1 MKIISKQGSAQMTA
15 NEYIDKLRND
25 FIKAQIISSELDS
38 LIEKN
43 NVEQRDVRGYH
54 GREILELLQNADDA
68 YQKLKNE
75 GNAPDC
81 ELEIDISYINNILT
95 ISNTGTSFDEDG
107 VKAIVQGNNS
117 PKKKG
122 FIGNKGTGFRSILN
136 WAQSVEIDSGAF
148 HIIFSEELANKVF
161 NDIRNEPQIVK
172 QLKKEPNL
180 YIPMLAVPQNKDNAS
195 ISNKTTIRIAIDPQ
209 KSNDEYSVDKQLN
222 EIDLRILLF
231 LPNVSSIKIST
242 DEKVIEYERAKDEE
256 SHEVLLEK
264 KIDGNIVVSESFWL
278 FEKIIEDYIKS
289 GDGSKDLGMAIAIP
303 EMIKDVNESH
313 LYSFFPVL
321 KTSSPFKCILHAT
334 YELDD
339 QRNNIIENP
348 LNYEIIKEQIRFL
361 FSEEV
366 AGFWVKKNDY
376 TTLYEILAPVNPNE
390 WCLFQQPFLGFKK
403 YGIDDF
409 YFEQFKKA
417 KIFRT
422 VNDATTS
429 LDDNPKIL
437 EGAYPKVFKGPGFEN
452 LLVEIES
459 QNILKLIKLYSNKF
473 KVNFNVLESDL
484 LESINKHSNNWDV
497 SEQIGAFIWWNGK
510 KYASLPNLL
519 KNSENEWLKYK
530 QDCYFLVGDVGED
543 IIPKWSKIPALNKR
557 YQDELLSQ
565 AELLPLVAAKIN
577 GVDKQPTHR
586 VISQSEIFPCLVF
599 HYIDR
604 STVISLVNSSVDSYE
619 KAVLFVKW
627 LWKNYNIENWLPPDS
642 VSYHFPVRNK
652 NGKQVD
658 SPQSI
663 CFGKSYGNRLAQL
676 LFDDSYGQFPGVS
689 EFDVSED
696 LIDEFV
702 AFIRKFGVAFFPI
715 VKKSSLYTLIGGLD
729 NYYQEQAR
737 KKEGLK
743 VDDSVWCKYEM
754 PFIDRLDTILR
765 NVETVDVIEWIAKD
779 CNLFAYISNSFYNES
794 EAKVEYKYGQKKN
807 FRELK
812 CNVRNYILEM
822 FNEIPW
828 IQIGGKRF
836 SPKQVLK
843 GGNSRIN
850 PKFSKWLPIID
861 SEYVQNISEKIDK
874 KIDIVRDIFNR
885 FSLCENPTELPSSQ
899 FYDLMLKIP
908 TLNISEAE
916 DLSRTIYRIVEQP
929 DFNREYANSFNFQE
943 YKKNGKILVKYKG
956 VLQFYDA
963 KEAILPSSKIVNAND
978 LPIVVKSPRSNNE
991 NFKRL
996 FGCKEYDKTY
1006 EINKVELSSLDGLF
1020 QSYFKEFKKYAQAY
1034 SIRNNKIAEVGRKLT
1049 IQLANKI
1056 EILINAEMSSITEDY
1071 SPIRKTVSCWY
1082 ITCFGENI
1090 DYKKI
1095 SVAIESIY
1103 ENIANTNQFDAGKI
1117 GELFRESDKS
1127 SREFLI
1133 KKEFGS
1139 LDVIEDG
1146 GYEIEV
1152 KNNFIAAVQ
1161 ELDNDY
1167 DLNKIEVDFEH
1178 IESESSIE
1186 GIICV
1191 LKELNADV
1199 DKFQKAGFAYPI
1211 NLIPYYK
1218 ILSRKLIQDE
1228 SRKYKN
1234 YLFTTIRNDVSQE
1247 YSVEELKNKFIDK
1260 IRKFE
1265 SFVVKEIPNSVSFD
1279 VREKIKEE
1287 FGDWECLE
1295 VLLNADDEYSANYA
1309 KLNPQ
1314 NKFGDDISS
1323 STIVQTMIYFNKI
1336 DDFNEWMDS
1345 KERELSQS
1353 EQKKN
1358 DVYAKLRCVTPEEAE
1373 IGYRGG
1379 TLFTE
1384 SKNGKKGQ
1392 GAVTKKGK
1400 EKKDRNQK
1408 IAGNKGELLVYNLL
1422 CKKYGKDNV
1431 FPRSEAYVD
1440 LDILKPGQAVSGDY
1454 DISYKD
1460 SAGNEFY
1467 VEVKTGDSQ
1476 SFFVS
1481 PDEMKF
1487 ARENVERYEL
1497 IYVYNLDNDVPNYH
1511 KLPKKFWED
1520 PHYQKKEIVEKI
1532 EFRF

>member
-1 MKIISKQGSAQMTA
+1 MTA

-148 HIIFSEELANKVF
+148 HIFFSEELANKVF

-180 YIPMLAVPQNKDNAS
+180 YIPMLAVPQNKDNAG
-195 ISNKTTIRIAIDPQ
+195 ISNKTTIRIAINPQ

-366 AGFWVKKNDY
+366 AGFLVKKNDY

-497 SEQIGAFIWWNGK
+497 SEQIGVFIWWNGK

-543 IIPKWSKIPALNKR
+543 IIPKWSKIPALNKH

-565 AELLPLVAAKIN
+565 AELLPMVATKTN

-619 KAVLFVKW
+619 TAVLFVKW
-627 LWKNYNIENWLPPDS
+627 LWENYNGKGWQPPES
-642 VSYHFPVRNK
+642 VSFHFPAVNID
-652 NGKQVD
+652 GKQQIE
-658 SPQSI
+658 SPQKI
-663 CFGKSYGNRLAQL
+663 YFGDNYGNRLAEI
-676 LFDDSYGQFPGVS
+676 LFDDSYKRFPDAS
-689 EFDVSED
+689 EFGVKQDCVAD
-696 LIDEFV
+696 FAEFL
-702 AFIRKFGVAFFPI
+702 RKFGVVFFPVI
-715 VKKSSLYTLIGGLD
+715 AKKTLYSTTKKFD
-729 NYYQEQAR
+729 SYYQEEVR
-737 KKEGLK
+737 KKEGLQSK
-743 VDDSVWCKYEM
+743 DYVSCVYEM
-754 PFIDRLDTILR
+754 PFIERLNEILKR
-765 NVETVDVIEWIAKD
+765 IKTANVIEWIAKD
-779 CNLFAYISNSFYNES
+779 RNLLAYVSNSLYNES
-794 EAKVEYKYGQKKN
+794 EASVQYKFALKKN

-812 CNVRNYILEM
+812 CSVRNYILEI

-828 IQIGGKRF
+828 IQIGDDRY
-836 SPKQVLK
+836 SPREVLK
-843 GGNSRIN
+843 GGGSRIN
-850 PKFSKWLPIID
+850 SKFSKHLPIID
-861 SEYVQNISEKIDK
+861 SKYVSKIAEELDLK
-874 KIDIVRDIFNR
+874 FDVVGEIFNK
-885 FSLCENPTELPSSQ
+885 FDLCENPTELPSNQ
-899 FYDLMLKIP
+899 FYGLMLKIP
-908 TLNISEAE
+908 SLNMGEAE
-916 DLSRTIYRIVEQP
+916 ALSRTIYGIIESS
-929 DFNREYANSFNFQE
+929 DFNRKYEDSQSFRK
-943 YKKNGKILVKYKG
+943 YKAKGKIFVKYKG
-956 VLQFYDA
+956 MLQFYEA
-963 KEAILPSSKIVNAND
+963 KESFLPSSKIVNAHN
-978 LPIVVKSPRSNNE
+978 LPIVVKGQRTGNE

-996 FGCKEYDKTY
+996 FGCKEYENPY
-1006 EINKVELSSLDGLF
+1006 EIKNVKPAVCDNKF
-1020 QSYFKEFKKYAQAY
+1020 QDYFKEFKKYAQAY
-1034 SIRNNKIAEVGRKLT
+1034 SIRNNKIAENGPKLT
-1049 IQLANKI
+1049 IQLAEQI
-1056 EILINAEMSSITEDY
+1056 EILIGGDNATIDEEYM
-1071 SPIRKTVSCWY
+1071 PVRKTVSCWY
-1082 ITCFGENI
+1082 VTCFGEDFDI
-1090 DYKKI
+1090 RKL
-1095 SVAIESIY
+1095 STAIEKIY
-1103 ENIANTNQFDAGKI
+1103 DNIANAAQFKASEI
-1117 GELFRESDKS
+1117 GELFRVSDKS
-1127 SREFLI
+1127 GREFLI
-1133 KKEFGS
+1133 EKEFGS
-1139 LDVIEDG
+1139 LDVIDDTS
-1146 GYEIEV
+1146 YEIEIR
-1152 KNNFIAAVQ
+1152 NNFIQTV
-1161 ELDNDY
+1161 
-1167 DLNKIEVDFEH
+1167 NKIDSEYDVDALDIDFEH
-1178 IESESSIE
+1178 FES
-1186 GIICV
+1186 
-1191 LKELNADV
+1191 ELNAEKLIQVLKVLGKDV
-1199 DKFQKAGFAYPI
+1199 DDFQKEGFVYSI
-1211 NLIPYYK
+1211 DLIPYYK
-1218 ILSRKLIQDE
+1218 TLSRNLIQNE

-1234 YLFTTIRNDVSQE
+1234 YLFTTIRNDVLQE

-1265 SFVVKEIPNSVSFD
+1265 KFVIKEIPNSVSFD

-1295 VLLNADDEYSANYA
+1295 VLLNADDEYSANYG
-1309 KLNPQ
+1309 KLNPE
-1314 NKFGDDISS
+1314 NKFGDDILI
-1323 STIVQTMIYFNKI
+1323 STIVQTMIYFNRT
-1336 DDFNEWMDS
+1336 DDFNEWLNS

-1358 DVYAKLRCVTPEEAE
+1358 DVYAKLRSVTPEETE
-1373 IGYRGG
+1373 IGYRDGI
-1379 TLFTE
+1379 LFTE
-1384 SKNGKKGQ
+1384 SKNGKRGQ

-1431 FPRSEAYVD
+1431 FPRSEAYVE
-1440 LDILKPGQAVSGDY
+1440 LDILKPGQAISGDY

-1487 ARENVERYEL
+1487 AKENVERYEL

-1511 KLPKKFWED
+1511 KLPKIFWED

>member
-1 MKIISKQGSAQMTA
+1 MTA
-15 NEYIDKLRND
+15 NEYVDKLRND
-25 FIKAQIISSELDS
+25 FINTQIISSELDS

-43 NVEQRDVRGYH
+43 NVEQRDVKGYH

-75 GNAPDC
+75 GKAPDC

-148 HIIFSEELANKVF
+148 HIFFSEELANKVF

-195 ISNKTTIRIAIDPQ
+195 ISNKTTIRIAINPQ

-366 AGFWVKKNDY
+366 AGFLVKKNDY

-497 SEQIGAFIWWNGK
+497 SEQIGVFIWWNGK

-543 IIPKWSKIPALNKR
+543 IIPKWSKIPALNKH

-565 AELLPLVAAKIN
+565 AELLPMVATKTN

-619 KAVLFVKW
+619 TAVLFVEW
-627 LWKNYNIENWLPPDS
+627 LWENYNGKGWQPPES
-642 VSYHFPVRNK
+642 VSFHFPAVNID
-652 NGKQVD
+652 GKQQIE
-658 SPQSI
+658 SPQKI
-663 CFGKSYGNRLAQL
+663 YFGDNYGNRLAEI
-676 LFDDSYGQFPGVS
+676 LFDDSYKRLPDAS
-689 EFDVSED
+689 EFGVKQDCVAD
-696 LIDEFV
+696 FAEFL
-702 AFIRKFGVAFFPI
+702 RKFGVVFFPVI
-715 VKKSSLYTLIGGLD
+715 AKKTLD
-729 NYYQEQAR
+729 STTKKFDSYYQEEVR
-737 KKEGLK
+737 KKEGLQSK
-743 VDDSVWCKYEM
+743 DYVSCVYEM
-754 PFIDRLDTILR
+754 PFIERLNEILKR
-765 NVETVDVIEWIAKD
+765 IKTANVIEWIAKD
-779 CNLFAYISNSFYNES
+779 RNLLAYVSNSLYNES
-794 EAKVEYKYGQKKN
+794 EASVQYKFALKKN

-812 CNVRNYILEM
+812 CSVRNYILEI

-828 IQIGGKRF
+828 IQIGDDRY
-836 SPKQVLK
+836 SPREVLK
-843 GGNSRIN
+843 GGGSRIN
-850 PKFSKWLPIID
+850 SKFSKHLPIID
-861 SEYVQNISEKIDK
+861 SEYVSKIAEELNLKFD
-874 KIDIVRDIFNR
+874 VVGEIFNK
-885 FSLCENPTELPSSQ
+885 FDLCENPTELPSDQ
-899 FYDLMLKIP
+899 FYGLMLKIP
-908 TLNISEAE
+908 SLNMGEAE
-916 DLSRTIYRIVEQP
+916 ALSRTIYGIIERSE
-929 DFNREYANSFNFQE
+929 FNRKYENSQNFKNYQE
-943 YKKNGKILVKYKG
+943 KGKILVRYKG
-956 VLQFYDA
+956 ILQFYDA
-963 KEAILPSSKIVNAND
+963 KEAFLPSSKIVNSHN
-978 LPIVVKSPRSNNE
+978 LPIVVKGQRTGNE

-996 FGCKEYDKTY
+996 FGCKEYENPY
-1006 EINKVELSSLDGLF
+1006 EIKNVKPAVCNNKF
-1020 QSYFKEFKKYAQAY
+1020 QDYFKEFKKFAQAY
-1034 SIRNNKIAEVGRKLT
+1034 SIRNNKIAENGPKLT
-1049 IQLANKI
+1049 IQLAEQI
-1056 EILINAEMSSITEDY
+1056 DILIGGDNATIDEEYT
-1071 SPIRKTVSCWY
+1071 PVRKTVSCWY
-1082 ITCFGENI
+1082 VTCFGVDFDN
-1090 DYKKI
+1090 KKLSI
-1095 SVAIESIY
+1095 AIEKIY
-1103 ENIANTNQFDAGKI
+1103 DNIANAAQFEAGKI

-1127 SREFLI
+1127 GREFLI
-1133 KKEFGS
+1133 EKEFGS
-1139 LDVIEDG
+1139 LDVIDDTS
-1146 GYEIEV
+1146 YEIEIR
-1152 KNNFIAAVQ
+1152 NSFIQTV
-1161 ELDNDY
+1161 
-1167 DLNKIEVDFEH
+1167 NKIDSEYDVDALDIDFEH
-1178 IESESSIE
+1178 FESVLNAEKLIQ
-1186 GIICV
+1186 V
-1191 LKELNADV
+1191 LKVLGKDV
-1199 DKFQKAGFAYPI
+1199 DEFQKEGFAYSI
-1211 NLIPYYK
+1211 DLIPYYK
-1218 ILSRKLIQDE
+1218 TLSIKLIQEE

-1265 SFVVKEIPNSVSFD
+1265 TFVIKEIPNSVSFD

-1295 VLLNADDEYSANYA
+1295 VLLNADDEYSANYG
-1309 KLNPQ
+1309 KLNPE
-1314 NKFGDDISS
+1314 NKFGDDIST
-1323 STIVQTMIYFNKI
+1323 STIVQTMIYFNRTG
-1336 DDFNEWMDS
+1336 DFNEWLKS

-1358 DVYAKLRCVTPEEAE
+1358 DIYAKLRSVTPEETK
-1373 IGYRGG
+1373 IGYREG

-1392 GAVTKKGK
+1392 GSVTNKGK
-1400 EKKDRNQK
+1400 DKKERNQK

-1422 CKKYGKDNV
+1422 CQNYGKENV

-1440 LDILKPGQAVSGDY
+1440 LDILKPGQAISGDY

-1487 ARENVERYEL
+1487 AKANGERYEL
-1497 IYVYNLDNDVPNYH
+1497 IYVFNLENDVPNYH

-1520 PHYQKKEIVEKI
+1520 SHYQKKEIVEKI

>member
-1 MKIISKQGSAQMTA
+1 M
-15 NEYIDKLRND
+15 
-25 FIKAQIISSELDS
+25 
-38 LIEKN
+38 
-43 NVEQRDVRGYH
+43 
-54 GREILELLQNADDA
+54 
-68 YQKLKNE
+68 
-75 GNAPDC
+75 
-81 ELEIDISYINNILT
+81 
-95 ISNTGTSFDEDG
+95 
-107 VKAIVQGNNS
+107 
-117 PKKKG
+117 
-122 FIGNKGTGFRSILN
+122 
-136 WAQSVEIDSGAF
+136 
-148 HIIFSEELANKVF
+148 
-161 NDIRNEPQIVK
+161 
-172 QLKKEPNL
+172 
-180 YIPMLAVPQNKDNAS
+180 
-195 ISNKTTIRIAIDPQ
+195 
-209 KSNDEYSVDKQLN
+209 
-222 EIDLRILLF
+222 
-231 LPNVSSIKIST
+231 
-242 DEKVIEYERAKDEE
+242 
-256 SHEVLLEK
+256 
-264 KIDGNIVVSESFWL
+264 
-278 FEKIIEDYIKS
+278 
-289 GDGSKDLGMAIAIP
+289 
-303 EMIKDVNESH
+303 
-313 LYSFFPVL
+313 
-321 KTSSPFKCILHAT
+321 
-334 YELDD
+334 
-339 QRNNIIENP
+339 
-348 LNYEIIKEQIRFL
+348 
-361 FSEEV
+361 
-366 AGFWVKKNDY
+366 
-376 TTLYEILAPVNPNE
+376 
-390 WCLFQQPFLGFKK
+390 
-403 YGIDDF
+403 
-409 YFEQFKKA
+409 
-417 KIFRT
+417 
-422 VNDATTS
+422 
-429 LDDNPKIL
+429 
-437 EGAYPKVFKGPGFEN
+437 
-452 LLVEIES
+452 
-459 QNILKLIKLYSNKF
+459 
-473 KVNFNVLESDL
+473 
-484 LESINKHSNNWDV
+484 
-497 SEQIGAFIWWNGK
+497 
-510 KYASLPNLL
+510 
-519 KNSENEWLKYK
+519 
-530 QDCYFLVGDVGED
+530 
-543 IIPKWSKIPALNKR
+543 
-557 YQDELLSQ
+557 
-565 AELLPLVAAKIN
+565 
-577 GVDKQPTHR
+577 
-586 VISQSEIFPCLVF
+586 
-599 HYIDR
+599 
-604 STVISLVNSSVDSYE
+604 
-619 KAVLFVKW
+619 
-627 LWKNYNIENWLPPDS
+627 
-642 VSYHFPVRNK
+642 
-652 NGKQVD
+652 
-658 SPQSI
+658 
-663 CFGKSYGNRLAQL
+663 
-676 LFDDSYGQFPGVS
+676 
-689 EFDVSED
+689 
-696 LIDEFV
+696 
-702 AFIRKFGVAFFPI
+702 
-715 VKKSSLYTLIGGLD
+715 
-729 NYYQEQAR
+729 
-737 KKEGLK
+737 
-743 VDDSVWCKYEM
+743 
-754 PFIDRLDTILR
+754 DT
-765 NVETVDVIEWIAKD
+765 K
-779 CNLFAYISNSFYNES
+779 
-794 EAKVEYKYGQKKN
+794 
-807 FRELK
+807 
-812 CNVRNYILEM
+812 
-822 FNEIPW
+822 
-828 IQIGGKRF
+828 GGKRF

-850 PKFSKWLPIID
+850 PKFSKFLPIID
-861 SEYVQNISEKIDK
+861 SEYVQKISEKIDK
-874 KIDIVRDIFNR
+874 KNDLVRDIFNR
-885 FSLCENPTELPSSQ
+885 FSLCENPTELPSGQ

-908 TLNISEAE
+908 TLNIGEAE
-916 DLSRTIYRIVEQP
+916 ELSRTIYRIVEQP
-929 DFNREYANSFNFQE
+929 DFNREYENSSNFQE

-1056 EILINAEMSSITEDY
+1056 EILINAEMSSIAEDY

-1090 DYKKI
+1090 DYKKT

-1384 SKNGKKGQ
+1384 SKNVKKGQ
-1392 GAVTKKGK
+1392 GAVTKKGR
-1400 EKKDRNQK
+1400 ERKDRNQK
-1408 IAGNKGELLVYNLL
+1408 IVGNKGELLVYNLL
-1422 CKKYGKDNV
+1422 CQKYGKDNV

-1511 KLPKKFWED
+1511 KLPKKFWEN

>member
-242 DEKVIEYERAKDEE
+242 DEKVIEYERVKDEK

-264 KIDGNIVVSESFWL
+264 KIDGNVVASESFWL

-366 AGFWVKKNDY
+366 AGFLVKKNDY
-376 TTLYEILAPVNPNE
+376 TTLYEILSPVNPNE

-422 VNDATTS
+422 VNNATTS

-452 LLVEIES
+452 LLVEIEN

-497 SEQIGAFIWWNGK
+497 GEQIGVFIWWNGK

-543 IIPKWSKIPALNKR
+543 IIPKWSKIPALNKH

-565 AELLPLVAAKIN
+565 AELLPMVAAKIN

-619 KAVLFVKW
+619 TAVLFVKW
-627 LWKNYNIENWLPPDS
+627 LWENYNGKGWQPPES
-642 VSYHFPVRNK
+642 VSFHFPAVNGD
-652 NGKQVD
+652 GKQRIE
-658 SPQSI
+658 SPQKI
-663 CFGKSYGNRLAQL
+663 YFGDNYGNRLAEF
-676 LFDDSYGQFPGVS
+676 LFDDSYKRLPDAS
-689 EFDVSED
+689 EFGVKQDCIAD
-696 LIDEFV
+696 FAEFL
-702 AFIRKFGVAFFPI
+702 RKFGVVFFPVI
-715 VKKSSLYTLIGGLD
+715 AKKTLYSTTKKFD
-729 NYYQEQAR
+729 SYYQEEVR
-737 KKEGLK
+737 KKEGLQSK
-743 VDDSVWCKYEM
+743 DYVSCVYEM
-754 PFIDRLDTILR
+754 PFIERLDEILKR
-765 NVETVDVIEWIAKD
+765 IKTANVIEWIAKD
-779 CNLFAYISNSFYNES
+779 RNLLAYVSNSLYNES
-794 EAKVEYKYGQKKN
+794 EASVQYKFALKKN

-812 CNVRNYILEM
+812 CPVRNYILEI

-828 IQIGGKRF
+828 IQIGDDRY
-836 SPKQVLK
+836 SPREVLK
-843 GGNSRIN
+843 GGGSRIN
-850 PKFSKWLPIID
+850 SKFSKLMPIID
-861 SEYVQNISEKIDK
+861 SKYVAKIAEELDFK
-874 KIDIVRDIFNR
+874 SDVVGEIFNK
-885 FSLCENPTELPSSQ
+885 FDLCENPTELPSNQ
-899 FYDLMLKIP
+899 FYELMLKIP
-908 TLNISEAE
+908 SLNMGEAE
-916 DLSRTIYRIVEQP
+916 ALSRTIYGIIESS
-929 DFNREYANSFNFQE
+929 DFNRKYEDSQSFRE
-943 YKKNGKILVKYKG
+943 YKAKGKIFVKYKG
-956 VLQFYDA
+956 MLQFYEA
-963 KEAILPSSKIVNAND
+963 KESFLPSSKIVNAHN
-978 LPIVVKSPRSNNE
+978 LPIVVKGQRTGNE

-996 FGCKEYDKTY
+996 FGCKEYENPY
-1006 EINKVELSSLDGLF
+1006 EIKNVKPAACNNKF
-1020 QSYFKEFKKYAQAY
+1020 QDYFKEFKKFAQAY
-1034 SIRNNKIAEVGRKLT
+1034 SIRNNKIAENGPKLT
-1049 IQLANKI
+1049 IQLAEQI
-1056 EILINAEMSSITEDY
+1056 EILIGGDNATIDEEYT
-1071 SPIRKTVSCWY
+1071 PVRKTVSCWY
-1082 ITCFGENI
+1082 VTCFGVDFDN
-1090 DYKKI
+1090 KKLSI
-1095 SVAIESIY
+1095 AIEKIY
-1103 ENIANTNQFDAGKI
+1103 DNIANAAQFEAGKI

-1127 SREFLI
+1127 GREFLI
-1133 KKEFGS
+1133 EKEFGS
-1139 LDVIEDG
+1139 LDVIDDTS
-1146 GYEIEV
+1146 YEIEIR
-1152 KNNFIAAVQ
+1152 NSFIQTV
-1161 ELDNDY
+1161 
-1167 DLNKIEVDFEH
+1167 NKIDSEYDVDALDIDFEH
-1178 IESESSIE
+1178 FESVLNAEKLIQ
-1186 GIICV
+1186 V
-1191 LKELNADV
+1191 LKVLGKDV
-1199 DKFQKAGFAYPI
+1199 DEFQKEGFAYSI
-1211 NLIPYYK
+1211 DLIPYYK
-1218 ILSRKLIQDE
+1218 TLSIKLIQEE

-1265 SFVVKEIPNSVSFD
+1265 TFVIKEIPNSVSFD

-1295 VLLNADDEYSANYA
+1295 VLLNADDEYSANYG
-1309 KLNPQ
+1309 KLNPE
-1314 NKFGDDISS
+1314 NKFGDDIST
-1323 STIVQTMIYFNKI
+1323 STIVQTMIYFNRT
-1336 DDFNEWMDS
+1336 DDFNEWLKS

-1358 DVYAKLRCVTPEEAE
+1358 DVYAKLRSVAPEETE
-1373 IGYRGG
+1373 IGYRDG

-1431 FPRSEAYVD
+1431 FPRSE
-1440 LDILKPGQAVSGDY
+1440 G
-1454 DISYKD
+1454 
-1460 SAGNEFY
+1460 
-1467 VEVKTGDSQ
+1467 
-1476 SFFVS
+1476 
-1481 PDEMKF
+1481 
-1487 ARENVERYEL
+1487 
-1497 IYVYNLDNDVPNYH
+1497 
-1511 KLPKKFWED
+1511 
-1520 PHYQKKEIVEKI
+1520 
-1532 EFRF
+1532 

>member
-1 MKIISKQGSAQMTA
+1 MTA
-15 NEYIDKLRND
+15 NELIDTLRNE
-25 FIKAQIISSELDS
+25 FIEEHIRPQEREN
-38 LIEKN
+38 LIVVN
-43 NVEQRDVRGYH
+43 HIEQRDVKGYH

-242 DEKVIEYERAKDEE
+242 DEKVIEYERAKDEK

-264 KIDGNIVVSESFWL
+264 KIDGDVVVSESFWL
-278 FEKIIEDYIKS
+278 FEKIIEGFIKS
-289 GDGSKDLGMAIAIP
+289 GDGAKDLGMAIAIP

-366 AGFWVKKNDY
+366 AGFLVKKNDY

-390 WCLFQQPFLGFKK
+390 LCLFQQPFLGFKK

-437 EGAYPKVFKGPGFEN
+437 EGTYPKVFKGPGFEN
-452 LLVEIES
+452 LLVEIEN

-473 KVNFNVLESDL
+473 KVNLNVLESDL

-497 SEQIGAFIWWNGK
+497 NEQIGVFIWWNGK

-543 IIPKWSKIPALNKR
+543 IIPKWSKIPALNEC

-619 KAVLFVKW
+619 MAVLFVKW
-627 LWKNYNIENWLPPDS
+627 LWGNYNGKGWQPPES
-642 VSYHFPVRNK
+642 VSFHFPAVNG
-652 NGKQVD
+652 NGKQQIE
-658 SPQSI
+658 SPQKI
-663 CFGKSYGNRLAQL
+663 YFGDNYGNRLAEQ
-676 LFDDSYGQFPGVS
+676 LFDDSYKRLPDAS
-689 EFDVSED
+689 KFDVKQD
-696 LIDEFV
+696 CVVDFAEFL
-702 AFIRKFGVAFFPI
+702 RKFGVKTFPI
-715 VKKSSLYTLIGGLD
+715 IEAKEIYDVFEQYGVYYKSL
-729 NYYQEQAR
+729 AR
-737 KKEGLK
+737 KAECKDASVSAKCKFLIPYIENLK
-743 VDDSVWCKYEM
+743 N
-754 PFIDRLDTILR
+754 ILRRLDTKG
-765 NVETVDVIEWIAKD
+765 VVEWIAED
-779 CNLFAYISNSFYNES
+779 HNLFAYISKPLYDEPY
-794 EAKVEYKYGQKKN
+794 AKVFYKVDKQIT
-807 FRELK
+807 FSHELK
-812 CNVRNYILEM
+812 NAPVRNYILET

-828 IQIGGKRF
+828 IQIGDGRY
-836 SPKQVLK
+836 SPREVLK
-843 GGNSRIN
+843 GGNSKIN
-850 PKFSKWLPIID
+850 LKFSKFLPVID
-861 SEYVQNISEKIDK
+861 SEYVSKMAEQLNLRID
-874 KIDIVRDIFNR
+874 VVGEIFNK
-885 FSLCENPTELPSSQ
+885 FDLCENPTELPSNQ
-899 FYDLMLKIP
+899 FYGLMLKIP
-908 TLNISEAE
+908 SLNMGEAE
-916 DLSRTIYRIVEQP
+916 TLSRTIYGIIESS
-929 DFNREYANSFNFQE
+929 DFNRKYEDSQNFRE
-943 YKKNGKILVKYKG
+943 YKANGKIFVKYKG
-956 VLQFYDA
+956 MLQFYEA
-963 KEAILPSSKIVNAND
+963 KESFLPSSKIVNSHN
-978 LPIVVKSPRSNNE
+978 LPIVVKGQRTGNE

-996 FGCKEYDKTY
+996 FGCKEYENPY
-1006 EINKVELSSLDGLF
+1006 EIKNVKPAACNNKF
-1020 QSYFKEFKKYAQAY
+1020 QDYFKEFKKFAQAY
-1034 SIRNNKIAEVGRKLT
+1034 SIRNNKIAENGPKLT
-1049 IQLANKI
+1049 IQLAEQI
-1056 EILINAEMSSITEDY
+1056 EILIGGDNATIDEEYT
-1071 SPIRKTVSCWY
+1071 PVRKTVSCWY
-1082 ITCFGENI
+1082 VTCFGVDFDN
-1090 DYKKI
+1090 KKLSI
-1095 SVAIESIY
+1095 AIEKIY
-1103 ENIANTNQFDAGKI
+1103 DNIANAAQFEAGKI

-1127 SREFLI
+1127 GREFLI
-1133 KKEFGS
+1133 EKEFGS
-1139 LDVIEDG
+1139 LDVIDDTS
-1146 GYEIEV
+1146 YEIEIR
-1152 KNNFIAAVQ
+1152 NSFIQTV
-1161 ELDNDY
+1161 
-1167 DLNKIEVDFEH
+1167 NKIDSEYDVDALDIDFEH
-1178 IESESSIE
+1178 FESVLNAEKLIQ
-1186 GIICV
+1186 V
-1191 LKELNADV
+1191 LKVLGKDV
-1199 DKFQKAGFAYPI
+1199 DEFQKEGFAYSI
-1211 NLIPYYK
+1211 DLIPYYK
-1218 ILSRKLIQDE
+1218 TLSIKLIQEE

-1265 SFVVKEIPNSVSFD
+1265 TFVIKEIPNSVSFD

-1295 VLLNADDEYSANYA
+1295 VLLNADDEYSANYG
-1309 KLNPQ
+1309 KLNPE
-1314 NKFGDDISS
+1314 NKFGDDIST
-1323 STIVQTMIYFNKI
+1323 STIVQTMIYFNRT
-1336 DDFNEWMDS
+1336 DDFNEWLKS

-1358 DVYAKLRCVTPEEAE
+1358 DVYAKLRSVAPEETE
-1373 IGYRGG
+1373 IGYRDG

-1532 EFRF
+1532 EFRW